1 MRRTKR
7 KLTRNPALWRSARL
21 VALLALC
28 SCATTPPARLYET
41 PAALGA
47 QLDADRRTLQAVRPH
62 LEALDDEF
70 AALREQGSW
79 VERGYFSA
87 QENARMEHLLFRFV
101 TSHTALWDINAA
113 YHDMRTGFDDP
124 VLDTKVQVVSSQ
136 ASLLLASHSAFLVAE
151 FADDPI
157 AIAKLNEA
165 FYRSE
170 IPRDSYYELAR
181 GITSKRLARLE
192 QAGAQTAEALGDPA
206 SALARLSGSNARYAE
221 LTELNSALQLETV
234 ERMHVALATESSL
247 EPQSVRSLDESVSR
261 DLYVARSVI
270 FKDVSRLK
278 SPTARLV
285 RFSDE
290 QKARVYGLL
299 RPGDLILTYTA
310 GYSSDVFI
318 PGAFKHGITFVGT
331 PQQRAQAG
339 LTPETIPTDAPDAR
353 DRLAAHVVQA
363 KLADGK
369 PADMIEAVAEG
380 VIFNNL
386 AYIMDTHINRLLVLR
401 PQLTAAE
408 RVDFLSEVFSY
419 LGEQYDFRFDFA
431 DSTSQVCTEVIYRAI
446 DGKAEIDFELTV
458 RAGHETLSADDIVL
472 YFLNDKP
479 AAFEL
484 VLYAEEDPDGSDH
497 AALILT
503 GKAGVDRLEDLMR
516 SVGEQ

>member
-1 MRRTKR
+1 LRAE
-7 KLTRNPALWRSARL
+7 L
-21 VALLALC
+21 
-28 SCATTPPARLYET
+28 E
-41 PAALGA
+41 
-47 QLDADRRTLQAVRPH
+47 ADLRTLQAVRPH
-62 LEALDDEF
+62 LETLDDEF
-70 AALREQGSW
+70 AALREQGGW

-87 QENARMEHLLFRFV
+87 QENDRMEHLLFRFV

-113 YHDMRTGFDDP
+113 YHDMRTGFEDP
-124 VLDTKVQVVSSQ
+124 VLDAKAQVVSFQ

-157 AIAKLNEA
+157 AIAKMNEA

-170 IPRDSYYELAR
+170 IPRDTYYELAR
-181 GITSKRLARLE
+181 GITSKRLSRLE
-192 QAGAQTAEALGDPA
+192 QVGAQTAKALSDPA
-206 SALARLSGSNARYAE
+206 SALTRLLGSSARYAE
-221 LTELNSALQLETV
+221 LNELNTALQIETK
-234 ERMHVALATESSL
+234 ERMRVALATKSSR
-247 EPQSVRSLDESVSR
+247 EPESVRSLDESVSK
-261 DLYVARSVI
+261 DLYADRSVV

-278 SPTARLV
+278 SPTAQVV
-285 RFSDE
+285 RFSDDQKE
-290 QKARVYGLL
+290 QVYGLL

-310 GYSSDVFI
+310 GYISDVFI

-331 PQQRAQAG
+331 PQQRAEAG
-339 LTPETIPTDAPDAR
+339 LTPETISTDAPDAR
-353 DRLAAHVVQA
+353 DRLATHVVQA
-363 KLADGK
+363 NLADGK

-446 DGKAEIDFELTV
+446 DEKADIDFALTV

-472 YFLNDKP
+472 YFLNEKP
-479 AAFEL
+479 EAFEL
-484 VLYAEEDPDGSDH
+484 VLYAEEDPKGSDH
-497 AALILT
+497 DALILT

-516 SVGEQ
+516 SVGE